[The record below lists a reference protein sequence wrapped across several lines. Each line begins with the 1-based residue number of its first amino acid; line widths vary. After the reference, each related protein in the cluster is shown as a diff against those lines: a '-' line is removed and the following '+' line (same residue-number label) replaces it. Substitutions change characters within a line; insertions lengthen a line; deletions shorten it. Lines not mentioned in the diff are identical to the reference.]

1 MSAESLVV
9 HVFASLPVLEIP
21 RVHVATG
28 WMKQSKALHQSNKQM
43 NENENEDG
51 IMGRY
56 FIYLQN

>member
-1 MSAESLVV
+1 
-9 HVFASLPVLEIP
+9 
-21 RVHVATG
+21 
-28 WMKQSKALHQSNKQM
+28 MKQSKALHQSNKQM